1 LLDAAEL
8 EVMRQALTAI
18 PEEMGVV
25 LVRSSYSPNI
35 KERKDASCA
44 LFDPLGR
51 MVAQA
56 EHIPVH
62 LGSMPMAVENLLA
75 TGDEIGPGDSWIVNN
90 PYTGGSHLNDVTVIS
105 AVHDVDDRLLGFVVN
120 KAHHA
125 DVGGSAPGS
134 MPAAATSLQEEGVVL
149 DLQPLTRARQ
159 WVGDARDRLIGA
171 SRTPEERRA
180 DLGAQLS
187 ANIVGGRR
195 LVEHVD
201 RYGLARWGAF
211 CDQIID
217 YSRRRMVAALGD
229 IKPGT
234 YRAEGYI
241 EAPTVTEELEGLE
254 VPDMGDVRIAVE
266 VVVSPDRVVFDLSGT
281 DRQVNAPWNAP
292 YSVTLSAVY
301 FTLRAM
307 TDPSIPPNH
316 GCYLPVE
323 VVCPRGSLLNPEPPH
338 PVGAGNV
345 ETSQILA
352 GVLLSALGQATRDG
366 PVAMSQGTM
375 NNVLIGATGERPFT
389 FYETI
394 GGGEGGSP
402 WREGMSGVHT
412 HMTNTA
418 NTPVESLEV
427 EYPLKVQRLTL
438 VRGSGGQGHHS
449 GGDGVHKELVVLA
462 DGAVLTILSDGR
474 RIPPKGQLGGD
485 EGRVGLNLLERNGEE
500 HPLPSKLTLPLT
512 FGDVVHIETP
522 SGGGWERAGSQTYS
536 NDEGPLMKR

>member
-1 LLDAAEL
+1 VLDAAEL
-8 EVMRQALTAI
+8 EVMRQALTSI

-44 LFDPLGR
+44 LFDPAGR

-105 AVHDVDDRLLGFVVN
+105 VVHDREDRLLGFVVN

-134 MPAAATSLQEEGVVL
+134 MPAAATSLYEEGVVL
-149 DLQPLTRARQ
+149 DLQPLKRAMQ
-159 WVGDARDRLIGA
+159 WVGDARERLIAA
-171 SRTPEERRA
+171 SRTPDERRA

-195 LVEHVD
+195 LVEHVE
-201 RYGLARWGAF
+201 RYGIARWEAF
-211 CDQIID
+211 CDQIIE

-229 IKPGT
+229 VEPGT
-234 YRAEGYI
+234 YMAEGYI
-241 EAPTVTEELEGLE
+241 EAPTAPEGLKGLE

-266 VVVSPDRVVFDLSGT
+266 VDVSPDRVVFDLSGT

-301 FTLRAM
+301 FALRAM
-307 TDPSIPPNH
+307 TDPSIPPNF

-323 VVCPRGSLLNPEPPH
+323 VVCPKGSLLNPEPPH

-345 ETSQILA
+345 ETSQVLA
-352 GVLLSALGQATRDG
+352 GVLLSAFGQATRDG
-366 PVAMSQGTM
+366 PVAFSQGTM
-375 NNVLIGATGERPFT
+375 NNVLIGATGEEPFT

-402 WREGMSGVHT
+402 WRAGMSGVHT

-438 VRGSGGQGHHS
+438 VRGSGGQGRHN
-449 GGDGVHKELVVLA
+449 GGDGVRKELVVLA
-462 DGAVLTILSDGR
+462 EGAVLTILSDGR
-474 RIPPKGQLGGD
+474 RFPPKGQLGGD
-485 EGRVGLNLLERNGEE
+485 EGSVGLNVLERNGKK
-500 HPLPSKLTLPLT
+500 HQLPSKFTFPLIY
-512 FGDVVHIETP
+512 GDVVHIVTP
-522 SGGGWERAGSQTYS
+522 SGGGWGTVEQQSYS
-536 NDEGPLMKR
+536 NNTGPMLKR

>member
-1 LLDAAEL
+1 
-8 EVMRQALTAI
+8 
-18 PEEMGVV
+18 
-25 LVRSSYSPNI
+25 
-35 KERKDASCA
+35 
-44 LFDPLGR
+44 
-51 MVAQA
+51 
-56 EHIPVH
+56 
-62 LGSMPMAVENLLA
+62 MAVENLLA
-75 TGDEIGPGDSWIVNN
+75 TGDRIGPGDSWIVNN
-90 PYTGGSHLNDVTVIS
+90 PYSGGSHLNDVTVIS
-105 AVHDVDDRLLGFVVN
+105 AVHDEDDRLLGFVVN

-149 DLQPLTRARQ
+149 DLQPLMRAMK
-159 WVGDARDRLIGA
+159 WVGDARQRLVKA
-171 SRTPEERRA
+171 SRTPKERRA

-187 ANIVGGRR
+187 ANLVGGRR
-195 LVEHVD
+195 LVEYVK
-201 RYGLARWGAF
+201 RYGLERWEVF
-211 CDQIID
+211 CDQIIE
-217 YSRRRMVAALGD
+217 YSRKRMIAALGNVV
-229 IKPGT
+229 PGT

-241 EAPTVTEELEGLE
+241 EAPTITEGLEGLE

-266 VVVSPDRVVFDLSGT
+266 VIVAPDHVVFDLSGT
-281 DRQVNAPWNAP
+281 DCQVNAPWNAP

-301 FTLRAM
+301 FAVRAM

-316 GCYLPVE
+316 GCYLPVD
-323 VVCPRGSLLNPEPPH
+323 VICPKGSLLNPEPPH

-352 GVLLSALGQATRDG
+352 GVLLSAFGQATHEG

-394 GGGEGGSP
+394 GGGEGGSS

-449 GGDGVHKELVVLA
+449 GGDGVRKDIVVLA
-462 DGAVLTILSDGR
+462 EGAVLTILSDGR
-474 RIPPKGQLGGD
+474 RLGPKGQRGGD
-485 EGRVGLNLLERNGEE
+485 EGRVGLNMLERRGEV
-500 HPLPSKLTLPLT
+500 HPLPCKLTVPLT
-512 FGDVVHIETP
+512 PGDVVHIETP
-522 SGGGWERAGSQTYS
+522 SGGGWGRIE
-536 NDEGPLMKR
+536 